1 VGVQTGRGAGAR
13 HRDRQPRRS
22 AADGFGDLVDRLR
35 GIPLVRN
42 VRVRLAGLV
51 QGARREPTLLERP
64 AVMERFTLMA
74 RHDLVATVEVT
85 SDQLG
90 VVDRL
95 ARELPR
101 LRIVL
106 DHSVG
111 RPT

>member
-1 VGVQTGRGAGAR
+1 
-13 HRDRQPRRS
+13 
-22 AADGFGDLVDRLR
+22 
-35 GIPLVRN
+35 
-42 VRVRLAGLV
+42 
-51 QGARREPTLLERP
+51 
-64 AVMERFTLMA
+64 MERFTLMA